1 MDGRGEGV
9 LRRIG
14 YLLVDTVFAPEKL
27 TYCRPSFRRD
37 VGDGEVLMD
46 WHVNATRLVFRI
58 PITCKSATSFS
69 PSVKT

>member
-1 MDGRGEGV
+1 MV
-9 LRRIG
+9 RRIG

-27 TYCRPSFRRD
+27 TYCRPSFRSD
-37 VGDGEVLMD
+37 VGDREVLMD
-46 WHVNATRLVFRI
+46 RHINAARLVFRI